1 VPTEVQD
8 SELLD
13 ALLDGWVSQVEQ
25 ERARHEHRLEY
36 RARSGSSQGQA
47 RLGQGEELDA
57 LRRLVGSYA
66 QRTPVRSVAVV
77 GNAPMAPSRVRADA
91 IDAADLVIRVNS
103 FVLDTPGEPA
113 VQGRRTDIVLFSRL
127 VQATPFL
134 FDRYRE
140 RLYVLLEPMRMFGR
154 REVWPAS
161 WPADLGLVAARND
174 EVAVPLND
182 ELGLPWRA
190 ERLAP
195 TTGTTAAWL
204 AVRLFPDA
212 EVLLTGLSFVDDPDQ
227 VEWDHQWGDSVR
239 VGPEHRIA
247 AEAALLR
254 RWRDEGRVR
263 MLATTAEEMA

>member
-1 VPTEVQD
+1 VTLTTRPAEPLTGLRSLVAAYARVP
-8 SELLD
+8 
-13 ALLDGWVSQVEQ
+13 A
-25 ERARHEHRLEY
+25 
-36 RARSGSSQGQA
+36 
-47 RLGQGEELDA
+47 GEA
-57 LRRLVGSYA
+57 VRR
-66 QRTPVRSVAVV
+66 VAVV
-77 GNAPMAPSRVRADA
+77 GNAPMEPSRQRAEE
-91 IDAADLVIRVNS
+91 IDGSDLVIRVNS
-103 FVLDTPGEPA
+103 FVLDTEDAPPT
-113 VQGRRTDIVLFSRL
+113 QGRRADVVIWSRL
-127 VQATPFL
+127 VKSTPFL
-134 FDRYRE
+134 FEAYRQ

-161 WPADLGLVAARND
+161 WPADLGFVPARND
-174 EVAVPLND
+174 EVAIPLNE

-212 EVLLTGLSFVDDPDQ
+212 EVLLTGLSFVDSPDQ

-263 MLATTAEEMA
+263 MLPMTSEES